1 MSEVAAPQ
9 DGRSPRRAGLAFVLV
24 TIWIDVLSWGVTIP
38 VYPQLIIDLTGG
50 DVSYAAAMAG
60 LLMALFAAIQ
70 LFAAPVLGA
79 LSDRFGRRPVLLIA
93 CGGLAVNM
101 AVNAF
106 ATNIWWLFATRILH
120 AVTAAT
126 SAVAGAYIA
135 DVTKPEERAK
145 AFGYMGAAFSF
156 GFIIGPGLGG
166 ILGQIDIRLP
176 FIAGAVLAGLNVLW
190 GYFILP
196 ESLAREN
203 RAPFKLKQA
212 NPLGALNF
220 LRRDKPLM
228 TLAGV
233 NFLTQLAHQI
243 YPALWV
249 LYTSYRYQWDA
260 MMVGITLAAS
270 GVLSMLVQ
278 SFLVDPVVKR
288 FGERNALIIGMM
300 FWALAFTVE
309 GWAPTTMWFLIGI
322 PLGAL
327 SSFAGPALN
336 SLMSKRVTP
345 DKQGALQGA
354 NASLISIAG
363 LIGPLVFTGL
373 FAYVIA
379 EERTIE
385 IPGAPFYVAAVVI
398 LFGAGLALAAARP
411 RAQEAAT

>member
-1 MSEVAAPQ
+1 MSEDAAPQ
-9 DGRSPRRAGLAFVLV
+9 HGRSPRRAGLAFVLV

-38 VYPQLIIDLTGG
+38 VYPQLIIELTGG
-50 DVSYAAAMAG
+50 DVSYAAATAG
-60 LLMALFAAIQ
+60 LLMAVFAAIQ
-70 LFAAPVLGA
+70 LFVAPVLGA
-79 LSDRFGRRPVLLIA
+79 LSDRFGRRPVLLMA

-101 AVNAF
+101 AVNAL
-106 ATNIWWLFATRILH
+106 APNIWWLWATRILH

-156 GFIIGPGLGG
+156 GFIIGPGIGG

-190 GYFILP
+190 GYFVLP
-196 ESLAREN
+196 ESLKPEN
-203 RAPFKLKQA
+203 RSPFKLKQA

-220 LRRDKPLM
+220 LRSDKPLM

-233 NFLTQLAHQI
+233 NFMTQLAHQI

-260 MMVGITLAAS
+260 MMVGITLAVS

-278 SFLVDPVVKR
+278 TFLVSPVVKR
-288 FGERNALIIGMM
+288 VGERNALLIGLM

-322 PLGAL
+322 PIGAL

-363 LIGPLVFTGL
+363 LIGPLMFTGL

-379 EERTIE
+379 GERTIY
-385 IPGAPFYVAAVVI
+385 IPGAPFYVAAAVI
-398 LFGAGLALAAARP
+398 LLGAGLALAAVRP
-411 RAQEAAT
+411 KEAAA